1 MNMRW
6 QFSLERGATIIR
18 LDSRARGSSWIPL
31 SLFSFEYFWM
41 RGGIF
46 FCDVWGVKNE
56 HDGDHY
62 LETHSLLTSSSNNTH
77 REWLR
82 SLFGISRRARD
93 NGVSLE
99 MSWTGDTIT
108 ISQSV
113 VVVETQ
119 LQIHL
124 FPFGLKVMYD
134 LKQQR
139 NCWSLPER
147 ATTVLD
153 DYTRLFINIGTSQNE
168 KIAMSRQL
176 KNIIRALHSRAAT
189 SLNDISN
196 SLAPIPS
203 L

>member
-41 RGGIF
+41 RGGVF
-46 FCDVWGVKNE
+46 FCDVGGVKNE

-82 SLFGISRRARD
+82 SLFGISCRARD

-99 MSWTGDTIT
+99 MRWRGDTIT

-124 FPFGLKVMYD
+124 FPFGLKVMYN
-134 LKQQR
+134 LKQQKKR
-139 NCWSLPER
+139 WSLPAIWR
-147 ATTVLD
+147 VPTFCWTIIP
-153 DYTRLFINIGTSQNE
+153 DYSSIL
-168 KIAMSRQL
+168 
-176 KNIIRALHSRAAT
+176 ALLET
-189 SLNDISN
+189 K
-196 SLAPIPS
+196 
-203 L
+203 